1 MDLKDEYGFGMYERL
16 RLPVRGNPK
25 WCGDSGRLEISY
37 DSVEETYR
45 VHQSVTIDDVEE
57 SRSDGSEAA
66 ALDLG
71 ANVLVAC
78 TTTAGEQHLYSGH
91 HPFQQFRD
99 D

>member
-1 MDLKDEYGFGMYERL
+1 VG
-16 RLPVRGNPK
+16 
-25 WCGDSGRLEISY
+25 GDSGRLEISY

-91 HPFQQFRD
+91 HPFQQFRETTNAIASAQAKLP
-99 D
+99 